1 MNWEVENI
9 DSTKEIRDLSERL
22 KVSNT
27 TASLLV
33 SRGIKT
39 FEGAKTFFRPS
50 LDDLHDPFLMK
61 DMDKAVIRILDAVK
75 KEEKILIYGDYDVDG
90 TSSVAL
96 VCKFLRTNTKNQIGT
111 YIPDRYDEGYGISF
125 KSIDYALDNDFTL
138 IIALDCGIKAIDK
151 VDYANKNNIDY
162 IICDHHKPGKT
173 IPAAVA
179 VLNPLREDCNYPFKF
194 LCGCGIGFKLIQAL
208 SARQEQWESN
218 VENYLDLVAVA
229 IGADMVPLVGE
240 NRTLCHFGLKIIN
253 SSPTTGLK
261 AIIRGINKPEITLGE
276 VSFYIAPRINSA
288 GRIKHGNNAVELLL
302 EDNFDNAISF
312 SKEIDEFNI
321 QRRGLDK
328 LITNE
333 ALEQIEEN
341 EEQRDF
347 TTVVFKEDWHKGVI
361 GIVASRLIEKYYRPT
376 LVFTKSNDVLAASA
390 RSVKGFDVYN
400 AIESCKEH
408 LIQFGGHKYAA
419 GLTLKPESYFA
430 FKQSFEEYVKTTIDK
445 KLLTPIINVNEK
457 IKLTDI
463 TPKFYRILK
472 QFAPFGPANKQP
484 VFYSDNLLDTGYCKT
499 VGEDDKHLKLSLSQA
514 NSEVFKSIGFGLGDK
529 LSLIENKTQFKAVF
543 NIDENN
549 WNGIK
554 SIQLKL
560 LDIKNND

>member
-1 MNWEVENI
+1 MDWEVENI
-9 DSTKEIRDLSERL
+9 DSTKEIRDLSEML

-50 LDDLHDPFLMK
+50 LDHLHDPFLMK
-61 DMDKAVIRILDAVK
+61 DMDKAVARILDAVEK
-75 KEEKILIYGDYDVDG
+75 DEKILIYGDYDVDG

-96 VCKFLRTNTKNQIGT
+96 VCKFLRANTKNQIGT

-125 KSIDYALDNDFTL
+125 KSINYALDNDFTL

-151 VDYANKNNIDY
+151 IKYANKKNIDY
-162 IICDHHKPGKT
+162 IICDHHKPAEN

-179 VLNPLREDCNYPFKF
+179 VLNPLRTDCNYPFKF

-208 SARQEQWESN
+208 SARQEQWGSN

-229 IGADMVPLVGE
+229 IGADLVPLVGE

-261 AIIRGINKPEITLGE
+261 AIIRGINKPEITLSE

-321 QRRGLDK
+321 ERRGLDK

-333 ALEQIEEN
+333 ALEQIEDN
-341 EEQRDF
+341 EEQSDF
-347 TTVVFKEDWHKGVI
+347 TTVVFQEDWHKGVI

-390 RSVKGFDVYN
+390 RSIKGFDVYN

-419 GLTLKPESYFA
+419 GLTLKPENYFA
-430 FKQSFEEYVKTTIDK
+430 FKKSFEEYVKKTIDK

-457 IKLTDI
+457 IELTDI

-484 VFYSDNLLDTGYCKT
+484 VFYSENLLDTGYCKT
-499 VGEDDKHLKLSLSQA
+499 VGEDDKHLKLSLSQE
-514 NSEVFKSIGFGLGDK
+514 NSDVFKSIGFGLGDK
-529 LSLIENKTQFKAVF
+529 LSLIKNKAQFKAVF

-549 WNGIK
+549 WNGQS

-560 LDIKNND
+560 LDIKKND

>member
-90 TSSVAL
+90 TTSVAL

-261 AIIRGINKPEITLGE
+261 AIIRGVNKPEITLGE

-376 LVFTKSNDVLAASA
+376 LVFTKSGEVLAASA

-549 WNGIK
+549 WNGLK

>member
-22 KVSNT
+22 KVSNI

-162 IICDHHKPGKT
+162 IICDHHKPGET

-261 AIIRGINKPEITLGE
+261 AIIRGVNKPEITLGE

>member
-9 DSTKEIRDLSERL
+9 DSTKEIRYLSERL

-90 TSSVAL
+90 TTSVAL

-194 LCGCGIGFKLIQAL
+194 LCGCGIGFKLIQGL

-261 AIIRGINKPEITLGE
+261 AIIRGVNKPEITLGE

>member
-162 IICDHHKPGKT
+162 IICDHHKPGET

-194 LCGCGIGFKLIQAL
+194 LCGCGIGFKLIQGL

-549 WNGIK
+549 WNGLK

>member
-1 MNWEVENI
+1 MDWEVENI
-9 DSTKEIRDLSERL
+9 DSTKEIRDLSEML

-50 LDDLHDPFLMK
+50 LDHLHDPFLMK
-61 DMDKAVIRILDAVK
+61 DMDKAVARILDAVEK
-75 KEEKILIYGDYDVDG
+75 DEKILIYGDYDVDG

-96 VCKFLRTNTKNQIGT
+96 VCKFLRANTKNQIGT

-125 KSIDYALDNDFTL
+125 KSINYALDNDFTL

-151 VDYANKNNIDY
+151 IKYANKKNIDY
-162 IICDHHKPGKT
+162 IICDHHKPAEN

-179 VLNPLREDCNYPFKF
+179 VLNPLRTDCNYPFKF

-208 SARQEQWESN
+208 SARQEQWGSN

-229 IGADMVPLVGE
+229 IGADLVPLVGE

-261 AIIRGINKPEITLGE
+261 AIIRGINKPEITLSE

-321 QRRGLDK
+321 ERRGLDK

-333 ALEQIEEN
+333 ALEQIENN
-341 EEQRDF
+341 EEQSDF
-347 TTVVFKEDWHKGVI
+347 TTVVFQKEWHKGVI

-390 RSVKGFDVYN
+390 RSIKGFDVYN

-419 GLTLKPESYFA
+419 GLTLKPENYFA
-430 FKQSFEEYVKTTIDK
+430 FKKSFEEYVKKTIDK

-457 IKLTDI
+457 IELTDI

-484 VFYSDNLLDTGYCKT
+484 VFYSENLLDTGYCKT
-499 VGEDDKHLKLSLSQA
+499 VGEDDKHLKLSLSQE
-514 NSEVFKSIGFGLGDK
+514 NSDVFKSIGFGLGDK
-529 LSLIENKTQFKAVF
+529 LSLIKNKAQFKAVF

-549 WNGIK
+549 WNGQS

-560 LDIKNND
+560 LDIKKND

>member
-61 DMDKAVIRILDAVK
+61 DMDNAVIRILDAVK

-162 IICDHHKPGKT
+162 IICDHHKPAET

-194 LCGCGIGFKLIQAL
+194 LCGCGIGFKLIQGL

-261 AIIRGINKPEITLGE
+261 AIIRGVNKPEITLGE

>member
-9 DSTKEIRDLSERL
+9 DSTKEIRDLSETL

-61 DMDKAVIRILDAVK
+61 DMDNAVIRILDAVK

-125 KSIDYALDNDFTL
+125 KSIDYALDHNFTL

-162 IICDHHKPGKT
+162 IICDHHKPAET

-179 VLNPLREDCNYPFKF
+179 VLNPLREGCNYPFKF

-261 AIIRGINKPEITLGE
+261 AIIRGVNKPEITLGE

-549 WNGIK
+549 WNGLK

>member
-22 KVSNT
+22 KVSNI

-61 DMDKAVIRILDAVK
+61 DMDNAVIRILDAVK

-90 TSSVAL
+90 TTSVAL

-162 IICDHHKPGKT
+162 IICDHHKPAET

-261 AIIRGINKPEITLGE
+261 AIIRGVNKPEITLGE

>member
-162 IICDHHKPGKT
+162 IICDHHKPGET

-261 AIIRGINKPEITLGE
+261 AIIRGVNKPEITLGE

-549 WNGIK
+549 WNGLK

>member
-22 KVSNT
+22 KVSNI

-162 IICDHHKPGKT
+162 IICDHHKPGET

-261 AIIRGINKPEITLGE
+261 AIIRGVNKPEITLGE

-341 EEQRDF
+341 EEQSDF

>member
-162 IICDHHKPGKT
+162 IICDHHKPGET

-194 LCGCGIGFKLIQAL
+194 LCGCGIGFKLIQGL

>member
-1 MNWEVENI
+1 MNWEVENS

-90 TSSVAL
+90 TTSVAL

-162 IICDHHKPGKT
+162 IICDHHKPAET

-179 VLNPLREDCNYPFKF
+179 VLNPLREGCNYPFKF

-261 AIIRGINKPEITLGE
+261 AIIRGVNKPEITLGE